1 MLWTVI
7 LKYFSGWYVTDKK
20 TERIL
25 FKAALTDES
34 KVCPTDTDP
43 VDRYE
48 RSYFDQYWIG
58 ANETEI
64 FCWPELGKSQ
74 QRIDQEDRIEDIAML
89 VIAALVLMIVFVF
102 IFILLKCLKC
112 LCPFYMEDFHDELI
126 KRS

>member
-1 MLWTVI
+1 M
-7 LKYFSGWYVTDKK
+7 
-20 TERIL
+20 
-25 FKAALTDES
+25 ADES

-58 ANETEI
+58 TNETEI
-64 FCWPELGKSQ
+64 FCWPELGKSR
-74 QRIDQEDRIEDIAML
+74 QRINQEQRIENIAML
-89 VIAALVLMIVFVF
+89 VIAALVLMIVFLF

-112 LCPFYMEDFHDELI
+112 LCPFYMEDFHDDLI